1 MSDTGGPDVQE
12 DENVLAGYRWR
23 AAATAAFAAFVTG
36 CSGGSAPVAVSPAP
50 SSPAAS
56 PSPSS
61 APTVDPA
68 SVKAN
73 ELGRVP
79 VLMYHQVVGVPK
91 GVYDQ
96 TPAQFRG
103 ELDLLYRSGYRT
115 VTAADLVAGRVDL
128 PAGRSPMVL
137 TFDDSTTSQYRTLA
151 DGTLDPTCAVGIL
164 LAVAKRYG
172 EDRPVATFYV
182 NADPFAGATGA
193 LQALQDLGMELGEHT
208 ATHANLRKLS
218 DAGVQSELRAGLKA
232 ITDEVPAAEV
242 TTMALPFGAHPA
254 TAGLEHRGSGYSF
267 AGVMLVGS
275 GPARSPYDKDF
286 DPLGV
291 PRIRSGLRTG
301 DQLFTST
308 YWLPKLLATRYVS
321 DGDPATVSFPRAAA
335 GDLDPRLASRA
346 RPY

>member
-1 MSDTGGPDVQE
+1 MGDTGGSDVQE
-12 DENVLAGYRWR
+12 VESVLSGYRWR
-23 AAATAAFAAFVTG
+23 AATTAAIAAFVTG
-36 CSGGSAPVAVSPAP
+36 CSGGSTPVAISPGPASPTVSPT
-50 SSPAAS
+50 
-56 PSPSS
+56 PSS
-61 APTVDPA
+61 APRVDPA

-79 VLMYHQVVGVPK
+79 VLMYHQVIDQPK
-91 GVYDQ
+91 GDYDQ
-96 TPAQFRG
+96 TPAQFRA

-137 TFDDSTTSQYRTLA
+137 TFDDSTTSQYRTLP
-151 DGTLDPTCAVGIL
+151 DGSLDPACAVGIL

-182 NADPFAGATGA
+182 NADPFAGKPGA
-193 LQALQDLGMELGEHT
+193 LQALHDLGMELGEHT

-218 DAGVQSELRAGLKA
+218 DAGVQNELRAGLNV
-232 ITDEVPAAEV
+232 ITDAVPGAEV
-242 TTMALPFGAHPA
+242 TTMALPFGAHPHNSA
-254 TAGLEHRGSGYSF
+254 LDHRGSGYSF

-275 GPARSPYDKDF
+275 GPARSPYAKGF
-286 DPLGV
+286 DPLAV

-308 YWLPKLLATRYVS
+308 YWLPKLLATRYIS
-321 DGDPATVSFPRAAA
+321 DGDPATISFPKADAA
-335 GDLDPRLASRA
+335 DLDPHLASKA